1 MTLPV
6 LPLSLAVIALMVVGC
21 REPERPAVQSERG
34 AAPEGH
40 HHPSLHGG
48 TAVELGAHEF
58 QLDVVFTAA
67 EGLLQCYVMDGHM
80 ANFVRIPAPAL
91 SVTAKLPSGETTL
104 TLLPMANHATG
115 EKVGDTSL
123 FQAQADTLK
132 GVAGFDAVLKEIS
145 IRGRN
150 YSNIVLRLGAPG
162 AVAPAKP

>member
-1 MTLPV
+1 MAL
-6 LPLSLAVIALMVVGC
+6 LAVGC
-21 REPERPAVQSERG
+21 REATRPAVESESS
-34 AAPEGH
+34 AAHAGH
-40 HHPSLHGG
+40 HHQSLHGG

-58 QLDVVFTAA
+58 QLDVVFTAT

-80 ANFVRIPAPAL
+80 ANFVRIPAPTL
-91 SVTAKLPSGETTL
+91 SVAAKLPSGETTL

-123 FQAQADTLK
+123 FQAQSDALK
-132 GVAGFDAVLKEIS
+132 GVAGFDAMLKEIS

-150 YSNIVLRLGAPG
+150 YTNIAMRLGSPG